1 MVTTIRVVSVGK
13 LKEKYLADGVAEYQK
28 RLSGYV
34 KLDMVE
40 VPDEALPANPSASD
54 IVRILD
60 KEGKKV
66 LKLIREQEYVILLD
80 LSGKMLSSEEL
91 ADELNT
97 LVISGKSRIT
107 FVIGGS
113 LGVSEELRSRASFCW
128 SMSTLTF
135 PHQFVRLLVLEQVY
149 RACRIMRGERY
160 HR

>member
-1 MVTTIRVVSVGK
+1 MRVVSVGK
-13 LKEKYLADGVAEYQK
+13 LKEKYLADGVAEYKK

-40 VPDEALPANPSASD
+40 VPDEALPANPSSSD

-66 LKLIREQEYVILLD
+66 LKFIREHEHVILLD

-113 LGVSEELRSRASFCW
+113 LGVSEELRRRASFCW

-149 RACRIMRGERY
+149 RACRITRGERY

>member
-1 MVTTIRVVSVGK
+1 VVTTIRVVSIGK
-13 LKEKYLADGVAEYQK
+13 LKEKYLADGVAEYKK

-40 VPDEALPANPSASD
+40 VPDEALPANPSGSD

-66 LKLIREQEYVILLD
+66 LKFIRDQEYVILLD

-97 LVISGKSRIT
+97 LIISGKSRIT
-107 FVIGGS
+107 F
-113 LGVSEELRSRASFCW
+113 A
-128 SMSTLTF
+128 F

-149 RACRIMRGERY
+149 RACRITRGERY

>member
-13 LKEKYLADGVAEYQK
+13 LKEKYLADGVAEYKK

-40 VPDEALPANPSASD
+40 VPDEALPANPSSSD

-66 LKLIREQEYVILLD
+66 LKFIREHEHVILLD

-113 LGVSEELRSRASFCW
+113 LGVSEELRRRASFCW

-149 RACRIMRGERY
+149 RACRITRGERY